1 MFSIHGESRP
11 CRQMNCSLVIL
22 NENFSWNS
30 VPSST
35 SPSDWAA
42 RALLPRLCSFF
53 FFSYLTSCQDAQC
66 LYWILILSCRSR
78 SRWSRSASMA
88 QVTGQSSL
96 GCEKKGNNLV
106 KCTAKMR
113 SLQRVYLILSCWSYH
128 YHGRSQLFLENKAA
142 CWRISTIHS
151 AIWERKVIE
160 VSWSAADFP
169 SCAGTVTVCEGNLYP
184 HIGLPF
190 ARCATHR

>member
-1 MFSIHGESRP
+1 MKISVGIPFLPVPAQVIGLLERYSQGCVLFFFFFISYELPG
-11 CRQMNCSLVIL
+11 CAVFIL
-22 NENFSWNS
+22 NSNLILSKS
-30 VPSST
+30 VTVVSECEHG
-35 SPSDWAA
+35 PSDWA
-42 RALLPRLCSFF
+42 
-53 FFSYLTSCQDAQC
+53 
-66 LYWILILSCRSR
+66 
-78 SRWSRSASMA
+78 
-88 QVTGQSSL
+88 SSL

-113 SLQRVYLILSCWSYH
+113 SLQRVYLILSCWKYH

-142 CWRISTIHS
+142 CWRISTIIHS